1 MKRVAVCLSGQSRT
15 WKYCADSIKSFISD
29 KEYEIDYFIHTWDI
43 NTYRPLESIDGSEKY
58 FYKSEID
65 TKSYIDYYNPKLYK
79 IQSFESFQNKLKK
92 IKNPIPIHH
101 NDNGNMINQMYSFK
115 QSIVL
120 KRLWERKNGFKY
132 DYVIKLRP
140 DLFFAYPSLRKNIEL
155 LEKNNKTFYAYHQ
168 YESNWKST
176 YLYNSYPPDMYWLFL
191 SSEESDI
198 FSSYFGKR
206 IKFMRKNIEEYHLY
220 RFTHD
225 IGFDPYFS
233 KKIQRSFIINSIKA
247 DLGLLSFKE
256 INFLYII
263 RPYHAVFQKDE
274 MQSIIHNKNE
284 SIHDELVRKF
294 THKFY
299 ILYGLGQPARKPID
313 ANYSKTK
320 MLIDILKEN
329 NKITELE
336 NIDIITLINDDSYI
350 KKIIEEEIGKYL

>member
-1 MKRVAVCLSGQSRT
+1 
-15 WKYCADSIKSFISD
+15 
-29 KEYEIDYFIHTWDI
+29 
-43 NTYRPLESIDGSEKY
+43 
-58 FYKSEID
+58 
-65 TKSYIDYYNPKLYK
+65 
-79 IQSFESFQNKLKK
+79 
-92 IKNPIPIHH
+92 
-101 NDNGNMINQMYSFK
+101 
-115 QSIVL
+115 
-120 KRLWERKNGFKY
+120 
-132 DYVIKLRP
+132 
-140 DLFFAYPSLRKNIEL
+140 
-155 LEKNNKTFYAYHQ
+155 
-168 YESNWKST
+168 
-176 YLYNSYPPDMYWLFL
+176 MYWLFL

-263 RPYHAVFQKDE
+263 RPYHAAFQKDE
-274 MQSIIHNKNE
+274 MQSIIDNKNE
-284 SIHDELVRKF
+284 SIYDELIRKF

-350 KKIIEEEIGKYL
+350 KKLIEEEIDKYL